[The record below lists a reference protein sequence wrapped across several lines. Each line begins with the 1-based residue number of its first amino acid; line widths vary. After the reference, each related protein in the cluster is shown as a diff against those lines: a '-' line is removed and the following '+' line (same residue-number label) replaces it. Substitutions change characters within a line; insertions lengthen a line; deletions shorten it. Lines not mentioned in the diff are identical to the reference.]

1 MKKLLLTLI
10 LGTFAFG
17 CSPRTGKPH
26 PEVKE
31 TFKSVEYGTGKLLE
45 GTGNLIKAGV
55 GSAKEGWKTGDE
67 PVNPPDEKTEEEK
80 DPNKRG

>member
-1 MKKLLLTLI
+1 MGKLLFTLI
-10 LGTFAFG
+10 LISFALG
-17 CSPRTGKPH
+17 CSHRTGRPN

-67 PVNPPDEKTEEEK
+67 PVTPAEHDEN
-80 DPNKRG
+80 DPNKKG